1 MEENGESTPFDA
13 LLDILSSRIDNANG
27 KEKVGAALERA
38 AKLYL
43 SSPKSVVPLKKVW
56 LWREAGNPLNPDGAP
71 DSGIDIVGE
80 DSYGNYYSAQVRGG
94 LDKEGPLSA
103 KDIEAFMAKSESENI
118 LGDRRIMVLFKR
130 NLKEDCKKDLDRVG
144 ACIIDDSM
152 MRKADLNWTP
162 VIKSLQ

>member
-1 MEENGESTPFDA
+1 MQENSESTSFDA
-13 LLDILSSRIDNANG
+13 LIEILSSHCGDLDG
-27 KEKVGAALERA
+27 KEKIGTALEKA

-43 SSPKSVVPLKKVW
+43 SSHKSAVPLKSVW
-56 LWREAGNPLNPDGAP
+56 LWKEAGNPLNPEGAP

-94 LDKEGPLSA
+94 LDEKEALSA
-103 KDIEAFMAKSESENI
+103 KDIESFMVKSESEKI
-118 LGDRRIMVLFKR
+118 PGDRRIMVLFKR

-152 MRKADLNWTP
+152 MRKADLNWSP
-162 VIKSLQ
+162 VVENL

>member
-1 MEENGESTPFDA
+1 MRENGESTSFDA
-13 LLDILSSRIDNANG
+13 LIDILTSHCSDSDG
-27 KEKVGAALERA
+27 KEKVGAALQRA

-43 SSPKSVVPLKKVW
+43 SSPKSAVPLKNVW
-56 LWREAGNPLNPDGAP
+56 LWKEAGNPLNPEGAP

-94 LDKEGPLSA
+94 LDEKEALSA
-103 KDIEAFMAKSESENI
+103 KDIESFMAKSESEKI
-118 LGDRRIMVLFKR
+118 PGDRRIMVLFKR

-152 MRKADLNWTP
+152 MRKADLNWSP
-162 VIKSLQ
+162 VVESL